1 MCQPDDLKTEEK
13 LSLESNKSKKSSGN
27 GILYGSLAVFI
38 SLLGAAITFPFLQ
51 SKRDELGCDAL
62 CYGSMQSVRS
72 CLSLIGSFLV
82 CRLSDRFGRSTM
94 LWIWTFSSLLSYFI
108 NLRGTLMFEI
118 WLSMIPS
125 SLLNQNF
132 SVSKALFADY
142 NEENNG
148 SESDRASA
156 MGRLGMAVGVAFTVG
171 PVLGTTILKKY
182 SQALIVAITMTLIS
196 NIFIFLYYII
206 F

>member
-1 MCQPDDLKTEEK
+1 
-13 LSLESNKSKKSSGN
+13 
-27 GILYGSLAVFI
+27 
-38 SLLGAAITFPFLQ
+38 
-51 SKRDELGCDAL
+51 
-62 CYGSMQSVRS
+62 
-72 CLSLIGSFLV
+72 
-82 CRLSDRFGRSTM
+82 
-94 LWIWTFSSLLSYFI
+94 
-108 NLRGTLMFEI
+108 
-118 WLSMIPS
+118 MIPS

-132 SVSKALFADY
+132 SVLKALFADY